1 MKQAEDIT
9 SSINKYQ
16 FLVGGGEMAALTRD
30 KDWSETPVGDP
41 ETWPQS
47 LKTTLGIILNSKFP
61 MFLWWGP
68 ELICFYNDAYRPSL
82 GRNGKHPFILGM
94 PAKEA
99 WPEIWDIIKPL
110 IDQVLSGGEA
120 TWNEDAL
127 IPIYRNGKIR
137 DVYWT
142 FSYSPVHDESGN
154 VAGVLVICNE
164 TTEKVNTWDYLEEDK
179 EQLQSAIEAAELAT
193 WDLNPITNK
202 LSGNSRLF
210 EWLGLPVGREFD
222 LQQAINA
229 IAKKDRQRII
239 NDLQRVLEYSSG
251 GRYETICSIIQPQT
265 RKETIVK
272 AIGKAWFG
280 PDKKAYR
287 FSGVLHNVTEQVI
300 AQRKIEE
307 SEERFRT
314 MAEATD
320 ILIAVDD
327 GTGNATYFNKAWT
340 ELSGR
345 PMEDLLKFGWMD
357 LIHPEDRKAFVNIYL
372 SAFEKKAPFKVEL
385 RMMSKS
391 GQYRWMLKKW
401 IPRFRPD
408 RTFEGYITSCIDITE
423 RKLAEE
429 EIKRFKFMTDNA
441 SDPFILADKNG
452 RFEYLNKSTLDKWG
466 YTAEE
471 AKYLTVK
478 DIDVFYTKEEF
489 TDVFNRA
496 QNDVIPL
503 LETVHKK
510 KDNSRY
516 PAELSV
522 TGLVLGGEQYLF
534 TIVRDIS
541 ERKKT
546 EQALKDSEQ
555 RLNLVIR
562 ASELGTWELSF
573 NSEETICSDRFLEIF
588 GHKNRTGVTALLTIK
603 QIHPDDVVIRDKAI
617 ELAIATG
624 VLHYQARI
632 IWLDTSI
639 HWIEVKGN
647 VFYDE
652 MNRPLRMI
660 GTARDITEE
669 KRHQLNLA
677 EREEKFRL
685 LADSIPQLVW
695 TADAKGNLNYFN
707 KSVIDYSGLSLKQ
720 IIKGGWMQMVHPDDV
735 EENINAWADAVK
747 TGDDFL
753 SEHRFRRFDGE
764 YRWQLSRAIPQ
775 KDAEGHIQMWVG
787 SSTDIQQ
794 IKEQEQQKDYF
805 VSLASHELKTPITS
819 MKGYVQ
825 LLKRKYDDSNDPFL
839 KKSLTVIDKQIATLI
854 GLISE
859 LLDISKIK
867 SGKLH
872 LKKEPFEING
882 LIREVI
888 EEVSHIRSDF
898 EILFPKEK
906 DLLINADRDRIGQV
920 LTNFLTNAIKYSPD
934 SNLVEVS
941 TKVEAGNVTVS
952 VKDDGIGIGKQ
963 DQERIFD
970 RFFRVQGKN
979 EKNFPGFGI
988 GLFIASEIVHR
999 HHGKIGVNSKPGKG
1013 SIFYFS
1019 IPVDK

>member
-1 MKQAEDIT
+1 
-9 SSINKYQ
+9 
-16 FLVGGGEMAALTRD
+16 V
-30 KDWSETPVGDP
+30 
-41 ETWPQS
+41 
-47 LKTTLGIILNSKFP
+47 
-61 MFLWWGP
+61 
-68 ELICFYNDAYRPSL
+68 
-82 GRNGKHPFILGM
+82 
-94 PAKEA
+94 
-99 WPEIWDIIKPL
+99 
-110 IDQVLSGGEA
+110 
-120 TWNEDAL
+120 
-127 IPIYRNGKIR
+127 
-137 DVYWT
+137 
-142 FSYSPVHDESGN
+142 
-154 VAGVLVICNE
+154 
-164 TTEKVNTWDYLEEDK
+164 
-179 EQLQSAIEAAELAT
+179 
-193 WDLNPITNK
+193 
-202 LSGNSRLF
+202 F
-210 EWLGLPVGREFD
+210 EWLGLSTAPEFD
-222 LQQAINA
+222 LQQAINS
-229 IAKKDRQRII
+229 IAEKDRQRIV

-251 GRYETICSIIQPQT
+251 GRYDTICSIIHPRT
-265 RKETIVK
+265 KKETIVR

-287 FSGVLHNVTEQVI
+287 FSGVLHNVTDQVI
-300 AQRKIEE
+300 AQKKIEE

-327 GTGNATYFNKAWT
+327 GNGNATYFNKAWI

-345 PMEDLLKFGWMD
+345 PIEDLLKFGWMD
-357 LIHPEDRKAFVNIYL
+357 LIHPEDRKGFVDIYL
-372 SAFEKKAPFKVEL
+372 SAFEKKVPFKVEL
-385 RMMSKS
+385 RMMSKN

-429 EIKRFKFMTDNA
+429 EIKRFKFMTENA
-441 SDPFILADKNG
+441 SDPFILADKDG

-489 TDVFNRA
+489 TGVFNRS

-510 KDNSRY
+510 KDGSQY
-516 PAELSV
+516 PVELSV
-522 TGLVLGGEQYLF
+522 TRLVLGGEPYLF

-546 EQALKDSEQ
+546 EQILRESEQ
-555 RLNLVIR
+555 RSNTIIE
-562 ASELGTWELSF
+562 ASELGTWEFDLKTDKIIY
-573 NSEETICSDRFLEIF
+573 SEKFRKIF
-588 GHKNRTGVTALLTIK
+588 GNKMDDSEKHSNFLS
-603 QIHPDDVVIRDKAI
+603 QIHPDDKALRDSAFEEAI
-617 ELAIATG
+617 KTG
-624 VLHYQARI
+624 VLQYTSRF
-632 IWLDTSI
+632 IWDDQSV
-639 HWIEVKGN
+639 HWIAIRGT
-647 VFYDE
+647 VFFDE
-652 MNRPLRMI
+652 EKQPLKLI
-660 GTARDITEE
+660 GTAGDITEE
-669 KRHQLNLA
+669 KRHQLDLA
-677 EREEKFRL
+677 EREKKFRL

-735 EENINAWADAVK
+735 EENINAWADSVK

-775 KDAEGHIQMWVG
+775 KDAEGNIQMWVG

-805 VSLASHELKTPITS
+805 VSVASHELKTPITS

-825 LLKRKYDDSNDPFL
+825 ILKRKYDDTNDPFL

-867 SGKLH
+867 SGRLH

-888 EEVSHIRSDF
+888 EEVTQIRSDF
-898 EILFPKEK
+898 EILFSKGK

-934 SNLVEVS
+934 SNVVEVS
-941 TKVEAGNVTVS
+941 TKVESGNITVS
-952 VKDDGIGIGKQ
+952 VKDNGIGIGKQ
-963 DQERIFD
+963 DQGRIFE

-1013 SIFYFS
+1013 SVFYFS
-1019 IPVDK
+1019 IPVDYK